1 MEILPQGVG
10 GVSTHA
16 LRTEGNRANSLF
28 PRSRTD
34 FYPRPPHR
42 GRHQATIELGDK
54 LQFLPT
60 PSTRRATVSRQRFPL
75 SIGIST
81 NALHAEGDSQPSTGA
96 GSCRDFYPRPHAEGD
111 SGSGGLSWRLWDF
124 YPRPYTEGDQKKKSS
139 AVFRRISS
147 HTLRIEGDRWAS
159 SGVISPGSFL
169 PTPST
174 WRATMT
180 SINEAKSTR
189 NFYPRPPHGGR
200 QKSTIGVNHS
210 LQTTVLFPRGSN
222 CRFVETTHADW
233 VQAQPA
239 N

>member
-1 MEILPQGVG
+1 MPASPSSTELFIKRKRTVGDNKEERANALSSFVAHRQFCAVVLIYPTAHGKQPIMEILPQGVG

-16 LRTEGNRANSLF
+16 LHTEGNRANSLF

-60 PSTRRATVSRQRFPL
+60 PSTRRAT
-75 SIGIST
+75 
-81 NALHAEGDSQPSTGA
+81 
-96 GSCRDFYPRPHAEGD
+96 
-111 SGSGGLSWRLWDF
+111 
-124 YPRPYTEGDQKKKSS
+124 
-139 AVFRRISS
+139 
-147 HTLRIEGDRWAS
+147 
-159 SGVISPGSFL
+159 
-169 PTPST
+169 
-174 WRATMT
+174 MT
-180 SINEAKSTR
+180 SINGAKSTR